1 MATASLIYKD
11 LYHIACNKCV
21 CLCENSKISHSF
33 WKSRMS
39 NSEYLI
45 KDTGFASV
53 TEEPVHKYIYWR
65 TLLQIS
71 VQATRFR
78 LASTA
83 NGSKNNKYW
92 QLTSIDFV
100 ISITKIK
107 CTQHSE
113 LCICFSAML
122 QTLTGLFF
130 FSFTLWTNYTLPAP
144 KLKNGI
150 GTKRN

>member
-33 WKSRMS
+33 WKSCMS
-39 NSEYLI
+39 NSEYII

-53 TEEPVHKYIYWR
+53 TEKPVHKYIHWR
-65 TLLQIS
+65 TLMQIS

-78 LASTA
+78 MASTA

-92 QLTSIDFV
+92 HLTSVDFV

-107 CTQHSE
+107 CTQNSE
-113 LCICFSAML
+113 LSNCFSAML
-122 QTLTGLFF
+122 QTLRGLFF
-130 FSFTLWTNYTLPAP
+130 FSSHYGQTILF
-144 KLKNGI
+144 
-150 GTKRN
+150 